1 MVRFSL
7 FGIPVEIQPFFW
19 ISLVL
24 IGYLGFSDA
33 ADAQGLLILAL
44 FVLAGFL
51 SILVHELGHAGT
63 GRLFGAPT
71 QITLQAFGG
80 FASFPPGSFTR
91 GQDILVTA
99 AGPLVQIALGIVAL
113 LVWREVRPETQAE
126 LASAPVGIYFVYFLF
141 LISIFWALLN
151 LIPVFPLDGG
161 RLLVSIL
168 GPRREATSLTIS
180 MVVAIAA
187 GIGMFLWMHS
197 FIFPIFLGMMAYQN
211 WQALQN
217 FRR

>member
-7 FGIPVEIQPFFW
+7 FGIPVEIQPWFW

-24 IGYLGFSDA
+24 IGYLGGFSRG
-33 ADAQGLLILAL
+33 ADAQELLILAL

-51 SILVHELGHAGT
+51 SILVHELGHAGV

-99 AGPLVQIALGIVAL
+99 AGPLVQIALGGVAVAL
-113 LVWREVRPETQAE
+113 LAFVKLPTETI
-126 LASAPVGIYFVYFLF
+126 STFVLF
-141 LISIFWALLN
+141 LAMISLFWAVLN

-161 RLLVSIL
+161 RLLVSFL
-168 GPRREATSLTIS
+168 GPRREAIALTIS
-180 MVVAIAA
+180 MVVAIVAA
-187 GIGMFLWMHS
+187 IGMFLWLGS

-211 WQALQN
+211 WQVLQN
-217 FRR
+217 SRR